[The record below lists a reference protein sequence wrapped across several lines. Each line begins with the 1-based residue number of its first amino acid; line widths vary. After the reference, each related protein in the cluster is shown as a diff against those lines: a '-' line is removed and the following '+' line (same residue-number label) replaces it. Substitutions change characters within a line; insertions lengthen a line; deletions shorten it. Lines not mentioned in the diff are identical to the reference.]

1 MRIVILA
8 TEASGDFLGSELIK
22 AIRLKKKNVIIE
34 GIGGPLMINSN
45 LYAEEQIPDFPY
57 DPEERATEM
66 KRCASVCIRRQD
78 ICLQREDNS
87 EE

>member
-1 MRIVILA
+1 MTRLF
-8 TEASGDFLGSELIK
+8 SSLLSLIF
-22 AIRLKKKNVIIE
+22 IFFIT
-34 GIGGPLMINSN
+34 LMIKSN

-57 DPEERATEM
+57 DPEERATEV

-87 EE
+87 EESQQMCQSQFIIYINQCK

>member
-1 MRIVILA
+1 M
-8 TEASGDFLGSELIK
+8 
-22 AIRLKKKNVIIE
+22 IRLFSSLLSLIFIFFTT
-34 GIGGPLMINSN
+34 LMINFN

-87 EE
+87 EESQQMCQSQFIICINQCK